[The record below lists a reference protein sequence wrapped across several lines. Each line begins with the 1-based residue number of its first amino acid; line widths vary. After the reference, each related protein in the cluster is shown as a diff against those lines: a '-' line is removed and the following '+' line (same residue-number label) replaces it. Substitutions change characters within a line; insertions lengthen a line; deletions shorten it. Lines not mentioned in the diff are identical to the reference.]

1 MHACV
6 CIHACVGVCGCV
18 CVTLL
23 WCCPVFGCVSSPP
36 CVCLCL
42 WSTGPPL
49 HCSSASSSPVEQLP
63 YPPPSIAANESLG
76 GLLGN
81 SAAQPAQDSD
91 SEDEFGPNSFLVKTG
106 SGNLYTPAT
115 AAAEGELVF
124 KLLLLSGGPPPAC
137 SLCCMI
143 GHTDDYGLEYVP
155 FSLWAPAGII

>member
-1 MHACV
+1 MSLFVLEGSKLSLAC
-6 CIHACVGVCGCV
+6 VCGCV
-18 CVTLL
+18 LCSCDVGSV
-23 WCCPVFGCVSSPP
+23 WVCFISPP

-63 YPPPSIAANESLG
+63 YPPPSIAANESQG

-106 SGNLYTPAT
+106 SGNLYAPAT
-115 AAAEGELVF
+115 AAAEGELAF
-124 KLLLLSGGPPPAC
+124 KLLLLSGGPPPPC
-137 SLCCMI
+137 SLR
-143 GHTDDYGLEYVP
+143 V
-155 FSLWAPAGII
+155 AR